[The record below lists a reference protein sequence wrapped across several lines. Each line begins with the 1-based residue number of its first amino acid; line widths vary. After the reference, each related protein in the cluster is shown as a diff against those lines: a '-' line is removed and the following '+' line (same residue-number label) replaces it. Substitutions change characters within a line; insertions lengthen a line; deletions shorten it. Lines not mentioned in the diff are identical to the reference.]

1 VRKKLVLTRLD
12 QLRAL
17 AEPLRFKMVET
28 LIAAEQSAT
37 GLARALGVPTTRL
50 YHHLELLEKAGLIKV
65 VRQVR
70 RRGVDERVYQA
81 AAHELTIAANLLAMN
96 PDPSQSKESLLSL
109 ARSVLGAAFDEL
121 VDGINAGRVRP
132 SRAGSSLVLEHRRLA
147 LSPAGIAAL
156 ARELPA
162 WMEGFERRHPPS
174 RRADYRVVFAAF
186 PAAPKRSGRGET
198 TGGRS

>member
-28 LIAAEQSAT
+28 LTGAEQSAT
-37 GLARALGVPTTRL
+37 GLARMLGVPTTRL
-50 YHHLELLEKAGLIKV
+50 YHHLEQLEKAGLIKV

-81 AAHELTIAANLLAMN
+81 TAQELTLAANLLAMN
-96 PDPSQSKESLLSL
+96 PDPSQSKDSLLSI

-121 VDGINAGRVRP
+121 IDGINDGRVRP
-132 SRAGSSLVLEHRRLA
+132 SKSGSSLVLEHRRLA
-147 LSPAGIAAL
+147 LSPTGVAAL

-162 WMEGFERRHPPS
+162 WMDGFARRYPAG
-174 RRADYRVVFAAF
+174 RQADYRLVFAAF
-186 PAAPKRSGRGET
+186 PASPKRAGRT
-198 TGGRS
+198 PSTGGRS

>member
-1 VRKKLVLTRLD
+1 VLTRLD

-17 AEPLRFKMVET
+17 AEPLRFRMVET

-50 YHHLELLEKAGLIKV
+50 YHHLEQLEKAGLIKV

-81 AAHELTIAANLLAMN
+81 TAHELALAENLLAMN
-96 PDPSQSKESLLSL
+96 PDPSQSKDSLLSL

-121 VDGINAGRVRP
+121 VDAINAGRVRP
-132 SRAGSSLVLEHRRLA
+132 SKSGSGLVLEHRRMS
-147 LSPAGIAAL
+147 LSHAGVAAL
-156 ARELPA
+156 AQELPA
-162 WMEGFERRHPPS
+162 WMDGFARRYPGG
-174 RRADYRVVFAAF
+174 RRAEYRLVFAAF
-186 PAAPKRSGRGET
+186 PAMVKRGGRGASG
-198 TGGRS
+198 GGRS